1 MTKEQIDA
9 LLKWLD
15 KLGAGVNDG
24 DAIRKLQPTRSDA
37 LLASVI
43 SAPLCLIQHSILS
56 SALERIKDKFR
67 DVSDR
72 IENPGY
78 MGSTEDVKAVP
89 QIMEEIRGAI
99 ADCQVSGKFL
109 TGSAT

>member
-1 MTKEQIDA
+1 M
-9 LLKWLD
+9 
-15 KLGAGVNDG
+15 NDG
-24 DAIRKLQPTRSDA
+24 DAIHKLQPTRSDA

-72 IENPGY
+72 IGNPGY
-78 MGSTEDVKAVP
+78 MGSTEGAKAVS
-89 QIMEEIRGAI
+89 QLIEEIRAAI
-99 ADCQVSGKFL
+99 ADCQVSGNAQ
-109 TGSAT
+109 TRSAI